1 MAHLLSYRPSS
12 KSLLPF
18 IITCLLCSSLFSM
31 PSHAQTRYV
40 KDSLFVPLRSGES
53 PRHRIVHKGLKSGTA
68 VTLIES
74 NSESKYSK
82 VRTKGGTVG
91 WIPSHYLLKQ
101 PTAAIRLEAAEAT
114 IAKLKETASPMAAQV
129 RQLEEVNTKLENQL
143 RATLK
148 DNDRLNNELA
158 EIKKT
163 SANAISLD
171 RNNKKLMKDSE
182 MLKNELDI
190 ANANVKRLTDNVEK
204 DFFIFGALAVCLGVF
219 IALIVPLLRPR
230 KRNSEWG

>member
-1 MAHLLSYRPSS
+1 MIHLFSYRPTA
-12 KSLLPF
+12 KSLTQLL
-18 IITCLLCSSLFSM
+18 ISCLLCSSLFSL
-31 PSHAQTRYV
+31 PSYAQTRYV

-68 VTLIES
+68 VTLLETS
-74 NSESKYSK
+74 SETNYSK
-82 VRTKGGTVG
+82 VRTKGGTEG
-91 WIPSHYLLKQ
+91 WIPTQYLLKQ
-101 PTAAIRLEAAEAT
+101 PTAAIRLQAAEAT
-114 IAKLKETASPMAAQV
+114 IAKLKETASPMADQV
-129 RQLEEVNTKLENQL
+129 RQLEAVNTKLENQL

-163 SANAISLD
+163 SANAINLD
-171 RNNKKLMKDSE
+171 RSNKKLMKDSE
-182 MLKNELDI
+182 LLKNELDI

-219 IALIVPLLRPR
+219 IALIVPYIRPR
-230 KRNSEWG
+230 RRNSEWG